1 MMTIFKKIFY
11 FGIAL
16 LLVLGFSACKEET
29 TTAKTTSAITTDPL
43 TSNTTDT
50 KSVTTAFPVFDGHVT
65 YRADHIRT
73 FGSGTPAGTV
83 NYDSVNDTAIIWNT
97 DASLDN
103 YGGIQTPILK
113 LDFAK
118 AVIFQM
124 EVEAVY
130 SEYIVKLSVE
140 GESESYYVISD
151 EPRLGFISINVVD
164 AMLSKKYQER
174 VTMPDPGY
182 RNGWK
187 YDGEIKNCSFQI
199 LAKGPDGERQ
209 TAELI
214 IKSISIYNDLDAIE
228 KIAIESSEIVD
239 GKIEKLKGSGPIQLS
254 SSLTPGSGAGEE
266 VFWSVLDEDV
276 ATITE
281 SGLLS
286 FIGVGRTYVKVISAI
301 DQSKEDLVEVN
312 VLSGYEIENELVER
326 LDELTYGGATTDA
339 ETFLDL
345 FKTTWRTDPIQGID
359 LEGHA
364 FLKVRSTSLDTIIEN
379 YFDEDNSDHIAIAS
393 SDLIAGKE
401 AVHDLA
407 LDVETPVT
415 VYWLQDGKL
424 QKKEAATSI
433 PLVYATYQSAYQKQL
448 TYSIRIITVTGSNEA
463 RKIELT
469 VQSSTLLKEYE
480 PSDFLDQ
487 DQWIVPDRTK
497 QALDPIVHQ
506 LSPGEASLVDGVL
519 NLKQNKYPDAK
530 YCFGGI
536 ASEVIHSQT
545 TDLVEIVLDVASI
558 NQLNDYVKTMW
569 EVKILYFYDVEA
581 KLAVSSNPLKLA
593 SGNTPGLHS
602 FTFTPAH
609 QYYRLYLVA
618 NGSDIGAQF
627 SGATIQVASLKVQVL
642 D

>member
-1 MMTIFKKIFY
+1 M
-11 FGIAL
+11 
-16 LLVLGFSACKEET
+16 
-29 TTAKTTSAITTDPL
+29 
-43 TSNTTDT
+43 
-50 KSVTTAFPVFDGHVT
+50 
-65 YRADHIRT
+65 
-73 FGSGTPAGTV
+73 
-83 NYDSVNDTAIIWNT
+83 
-97 DASLDN
+97 
-103 YGGIQTPILK
+103 
-113 LDFAK
+113 
-118 AVIFQM
+118 
-124 EVEAVY
+124 
-130 SEYIVKLSVE
+130 
-140 GESESYYVISD
+140 
-151 EPRLGFISINVVD
+151 
-164 AMLSKKYQER
+164 
-174 VTMPDPGY
+174 
-182 RNGWK
+182 
-187 YDGEIKNCSFQI
+187 
-199 LAKGPDGERQ
+199 
-209 TAELI
+209 
-214 IKSISIYNDLDAIE
+214 
-228 KIAIESSEIVD
+228 
-239 GKIEKLKGSGPIQLS
+239 
-254 SSLTPGSGAGEE
+254 
-266 VFWSVLDEDV
+266 
-276 ATITE
+276 
-281 SGLLS
+281 
-286 FIGVGRTYVKVISAI
+286 
-301 DQSKEDLVEVN
+301 EVN

-448 TYSIRIITVTGSNEA
+448 TYSIRIITVTSTNEA